1 MMTSWRACLASG
13 EAFQCES
20 RVQRAD
26 GQYLWFLHRNVPLRD
41 DQGNVVMWYG
51 ASIEID
57 DRKRAEEALKKAFD
71 EIQTLKDQLYK
82 ENLALKE
89 EIDQTSMFEEIVGAS
104 DAIKRVLVLLLK
116 VAPTDSTVLITGE
129 TGTGKE
135 LAARAIHKRS
145 RRERNA
151 FVAVNCA
158 AIPSSLIASELFG
171 HEKGAFTGATQ
182 RRLGR
187 FELAD
192 GGTIFLD
199 EVGDLPAETQIALL
213 RVLQERELERVGGVQ
228 PVAIDVRVIAA
239 TNRDLEAAVEAGSFR
254 SDLFYRLNVF
264 PIRMPSLRERVEDIP
279 LLVAY
284 LAQRYASKMGKKIS
298 RIDKRTLELFQ
309 TYHWPGNVRELQNVV
324 ERAVILCEGA
334 TFAVDENWV
343 VRASPTSAPSGLG
356 RTLLADQE
364 KKMIENA
371 LTQSR
376 GQVSGPLGAAARLGI
391 PRSTLES
398 RIKSLNI
405 NKYRFRSA

>member
-1 MMTSWRACLASG
+1 M
-13 EAFQCES
+13 FQYET
-20 RVQRAD
+20 RVRRAD
-26 GQYLWFLHRNVPLRD
+26 GQYLWFLHRNVPQWD
-41 DQGNVVMWYG
+41 DQGNIVMWYG
-51 ASIEID
+51 SSIEID
-57 DRKRAEEALKKAFD
+57 DRKRAEEELKKAFD
-71 EIQTLKDQLYK
+71 EIKTLKDQLYK

-89 EIDQTSMFEEIVGAS
+89 EIDQASMFEEIVGAS
-104 DAIKRVLVLLLK
+104 DAIKRVLALLCK

-145 RRERNA
+145 RRARNA

-158 AIPSSLIASELFG
+158 AIPPSLIASELFG

-187 FELAD
+187 FEVAD

-199 EVGDLPAETQIALL
+199 EVGDIPAETQIALL
-213 RVLQERELERVGGVQ
+213 RVLQERELERVGGTHAV
-228 PVAIDVRVIAA
+228 PIDVRVIAA

-254 SDLFYRLNVF
+254 RDLFYRLNVF

-284 LAQRYASKMGKKIS
+284 LAQRYASKMGKKING
-298 RIDKRTLELFQ
+298 IDKRTLELFQ

-334 TFAVDENWV
+334 TFAVDENWLP
-343 VRASPTSAPSGLG
+343 RTSPRPAPSGVALAS
-356 RTLLADQE
+356 LADRE
-364 KKMIENA
+364 KEMIENA

-376 GQVSGPLGAAARLGI
+376 GRVSGPLGAAARLGI

-405 NKYRFRSA
+405 NKHRFRSA